1 MSRPNEQAFAPRA
14 APERQGFLVDVD
26 GYEGPLDLLLS
37 LARDQKVDLTQ
48 ISIVRLAEQYL
59 AFVAKVRHADL
70 ELAAEY
76 LVMAAWLAYLKSR
89 LLLPAPGQGEEPSP
103 EDMAAALALQLRRLE
118 AMREA
123 GEALMRGLRLG
134 RDVFA
139 RGRPEAVEVN
149 AETVVQATLFDLLQ
163 AYGRTLRRRQAP
175 PVLHVE
181 VSQLDSVEDA
191 LARLRRALGQTPG
204 WESLSR
210 YLPPGTLEGLRR
222 GGLGARSTMASTFA
236 AMLELARQG
245 GLTLRQSEPFGPIYL
260 RALEHR
266 GR

>member
-1 MSRPNEQAFAPRA
+1 MSQRDAEGASSGQH
-14 APERQGFLVDVD
+14 GLLVDVD

-59 AFVAKVRHADL
+59 AFVAALRHADL

-89 LLLPAPGQGEEPSP
+89 LLLPAPGQGEELSP

-123 GEALMRGLRLG
+123 GEALMRRSRLG

-149 AETVVQATLFDLLQ
+149 TETVVQATLFDVLQ
-163 AYGRTLRRRQAP
+163 SYARTLRRRQAP

-191 LARLRRALGQTPG
+191 LARLRRALGRTPG

-210 YLPPGTLEGLRR
+210 YLPPGTLDGVRR
-222 GGLGARSTMASTFA
+222 GGLAARSTMASTFA
-236 AMLELARQG
+236 AVLELAREG
-245 GLTLRQSEPFGPIYL
+245 GLTLRQTQPFGPIYL
-260 RALEHR
+260 RALEPE
-266 GR
+266 GRS